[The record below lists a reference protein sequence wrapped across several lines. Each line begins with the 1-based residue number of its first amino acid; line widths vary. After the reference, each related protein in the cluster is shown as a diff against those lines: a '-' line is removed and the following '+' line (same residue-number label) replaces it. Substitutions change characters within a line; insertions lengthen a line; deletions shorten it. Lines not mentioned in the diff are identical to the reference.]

1 MKKERI
7 ETLLEL
13 CKEGLN
19 HELNPVI
26 EFNFQIIK
34 ECLDAIED
42 LKEQLLNMKLEAQHW
57 KIVAA
62 QLQKTKGKEG

>member
-7 ETLLEL
+7 EEL
-13 CKEGLN
+13 RKMFTKSAYNRDYIL
-19 HELNPVI
+19 
-26 EFNFQIIK
+26 

-62 QLQKTKGKEG
+62 QLQKTKGKE